1 MDSGYDKIGVMFQD
15 REDAGQQLA
24 KRLAHYR
31 GTDAVVLALP
41 RGGVVIGYEIV
52 RALRLPL
59 DIVVTRKIGHPDN
72 PEYALCAVDEKG
84 TLLCDEA
91 ERESVGKEWLK
102 KEVERQRKEA
112 ERRVRAYRGK
122 EEPAEIKGKTAI
134 IVDDGIATGLT
145 MRLAVRAVKAEMPK
159 RVVVAVPVAPRDI
172 VQKLT
177 REVDELIVLL
187 PPEEFAGAV
196 GAHYREFEQVEDD
209 TVIRLLRSR

>member
-1 MDSGYDKIGVMFQD
+1 MFQN

-24 KRLAHYR
+24 KMLEHYR

-41 RGGVVIGYEIV
+41 RGGVVVGDEIA

-72 PEYALCAVDEKG
+72 PEYAICAVDEKG

-91 ERESVGKEWLK
+91 ERESVSKEWLK
-102 KEVERQRKEA
+102 NEVERQRKEA
-112 ERRVRAYRGK
+112 GRRVRAYRGK
-122 EEPAEIKGKTAI
+122 GEPVEMKGKTAI
-134 IVDDGIATGLT
+134 IVDDGIATGLSL
-145 MRLAVRAVKAEMPK
+145 RLAVRVVKAEMPK
-159 RVVVAVPVAPRDI
+159 RVVVAVPVAPSDI
-172 VQKLT
+172 IQKLA
-177 REVDELIVLL
+177 REVDELIILL

-209 TVIRLLRSR
+209 TVIRLLQSKL